1 MSGAECVRGSAEVG
15 EQGRGQACRGRSAS
29 CKELGFFLSVVG
41 SCGEVLGKGV
51 TSLDLHV

>member
-1 MSGAECVRGSAEVG
+1 MRGSAEVG
-15 EQGRGQACRGRSAS
+15 ELGRGQACRGRSAS

-51 TSLDLHV
+51 TSFDLHV